1 MTRQEGPSPGAWE
14 GTWPGAT
21 IWTRGLGL
29 SDKGTRLPRDTQ
41 PLNARHTSESRVP
54 CFQAAAGLSGP
65 SLCVQGGDSLAV
77 AARPASQSVW
87 SMHSLMHCCLL
98 PAPAVLQEAPPGGAQ
113 MFKSSR
119 KRRLQR
125 RQDVALRP
133 PALESEG
140 LEPASATCCWDK
152 SLNFLNFCLLI
163 CSRNNRVCYY
173 NTSED
178 SSRKTLS

>member
-1 MTRQEGPSPGAWE
+1 MTRQEGPSPGPWE
-14 GTWPGAT
+14 GTWPSAT
-21 IWTRGLGL
+21 IWTRGLRL

-54 CFQAAAGLSGP
+54 CFQAAAGLLGP
-65 SLCVQGGDSLAV
+65 SLCLQGGDSLAV

-87 SMHSLMHCCLL
+87 SMHSLIT
-98 PAPAVLQEAPPGGAQ
+98 AASSRPPQCSRKRPQRGAQ

-119 KRRLQR
+119 NRRLQR

-163 CSRNNRVCYY
+163 CNRTNRVCYY

-178 SSRKTLS
+178 SSRKMLS